1 MEGEG
6 NYEYYYPSTK
16 EQVSDIMKFMSIG
29 YYTNGDLNRRKIP
42 RKRFV
47 NIASKEGRERKVQKN
62 AEEVISNIPEGFT
75 IVVV

>member
-1 MEGEG
+1 
-6 NYEYYYPSTK
+6 
-16 EQVSDIMKFMSIG
+16 MKFMSIG